1 MSRLEP
7 EYYCKFEKQLA
18 KLSQKQR
25 DKVVD
30 AIELFLDNQD
40 KPSLRNHA
48 LTGEWAGFR
57 SISAGGD
64 LRVHFQ
70 ITDNGTV
77 AYFVAVGTHSQL
89 YK

>member
-1 MSRLEP
+1 MKAEFH
-7 EYYCKFEKQLA
+7 KVFDKQLA
-18 KLSQKQR
+18 KLPKKRR
-25 DKVVD
+25 DKVIDTVS
-30 AIELFLDNQD
+30 LFLDSPFD
-40 KPSLRNHA
+40 SALRNHA

-64 LRVHFQ
+64 LRLHFE
-70 ITDNGTV
+70 ILDDEI

>member
-1 MSRLEP
+1 MKAEFH
-7 EYYCKFEKQLA
+7 KGFDKQLA
-18 KLSQKQR
+18 KLPKKRR
-25 DKVVD
+25 DKVID
-30 AIELFLDNQD
+30 TIDLFLEE
-40 KPSLRNHA
+40 PMEPLLRNHE

-64 LRVHFQ
+64 LRLHFE
-70 ITDNGTV
+70 IVGENI